1 MSCSITK
8 NRSLPCRDSIGGVK
22 NIYFADYGELTEG
35 AGFAVDT
42 DGVVTS
48 WASADNPSFYKYEV
62 KNSSSLEQAITAST
76 ENGTL
81 YYEQTI
87 TLVLP
92 KQSPQSQQEVN
103 DMAKGRPHVIVEDN
117 NGNYLLAGLKFG
129 CNVTGG
135 SISTGTAMG
144 DLSGYNLTI
153 TGMEPL
159 PAYFVTPSLVTAN
172 LGTGDIS
179 DI

>member
-1 MSCSITK
+1 MSCTITK
-8 NRSLPCRDSIGGVK
+8 SRVLPCRDSVGGVK

-35 AGFAVDT
+35 AGFGTDT
-42 DGVVTS
+42 DGVITA
-48 WASADNPSFYKYEV
+48 WATADNPSFYKYEV
-62 KNSSSLEQAITAST
+62 KNSSSLEQAITTST
-76 ENGTL
+76 ENGTA

-87 TLVLP
+87 TVVLP
-92 KQSPQSQQEVN
+92 KQTPQSQQQVESIV
-103 DMAKGRPHVIVEDN
+103 KGRPHVVVEDN
-117 NGNYLLAGLKFG
+117 NGNFLLAGLKFG

-159 PAYFVTPSLVTAN
+159 PAYFVTSTLVTTN
-172 LGTGDIS
+172 IGTGDIT
-179 DI
+179 DL